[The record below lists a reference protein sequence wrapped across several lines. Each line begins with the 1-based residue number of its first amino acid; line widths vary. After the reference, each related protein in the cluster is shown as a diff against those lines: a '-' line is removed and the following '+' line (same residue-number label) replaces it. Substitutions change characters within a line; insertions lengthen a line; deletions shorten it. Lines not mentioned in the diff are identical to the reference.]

1 MEYMQLSLDDYI
13 QCKNDIKNNLGTIVK
28 SFARIGWQLSRI
40 DKSGAY
46 KNDGYNTI
54 AEFAKAEYGMSAT
67 GTSRFIR
74 VYEKYSV
81 PGDTPELRDE
91 YKDYNRSQLEE
102 MLQIPEE
109 DHEMIRPEAHK
120 EDIRELNRFNRENE
134 SNPDNLLD
142 WKNAQTTEEKIQ
154 ATIYEFWH
162 DNRDAMNTFFGSDM
176 EMRDL
181 AEMISPSGSRSY
193 RKGTVFLMFYG
204 MDTEILVKV
213 FGDDPVKMTYQEFAD
228 RTRQIFEGAAG
239 DRAWETCF
247 GEAVESNKIEQTEQ
261 LQEQEDQIPGQ
272 DRIQNHPE
280 YMPEPEIAPAQ
291 KNEEQ
296 KYNKQQAR
304 IDRETKKKLQE
315 QEDQEK
321 MEHLPSDEPKKTKQL
336 RMAASYYDDVLSGKM
351 SFWFCKNDNFHVGDS
366 LDLMEFKEG
375 RHTGRNIQTEIT
387 YILEDYTGLEDGYCI
402 LAIKV
407 TGAI

>member
-13 QCKNDIKNNLGTIVK
+13 QCKDDIKNNLGTIVK
-28 SFARIGWQLSRI
+28 SFVRIGWQLSRI

>member
-28 SFARIGWQLSRI
+28 SFVRIGWQLSRI

-46 KNDGYNTI
+46 KNDGYNSI

-120 EDIRELNRFNRENE
+120 EDIRELNRFNKENE
-134 SNPDNLLD
+134 SSPDNLLD

-162 DNRDAMNTFFGSDM
+162 DNRETMNTFFGSDM
-176 EMRDL
+176 EMKDL
-181 AEMISPSGSRSY
+181 AELLSPSGSRSY
-193 RKGTVFLMFYG
+193 RKGTVFLMFYNL
-204 MDTEILVKV
+204 DTEILVKV

-280 YMPEPEIAPAQ
+280 YMPAPEIAPAQ
-291 KNEEQ
+291 KTEEQ
-296 KYNKQQAR
+296 KYNEQQSK

-315 QEDQEK
+315 QEDQKK
-321 MEHLPSDEPKKTKQL
+321 MEHLPSDEPKKIKQL
-336 RMAASYYDDVLSGKM
+336 RMASTYYDEIVSGRM
-351 SFWFCKNDNFHVGDS
+351 TFWFCKNDSGDYME
-366 LDLMEFKEG
+366 LMEFKEG
-375 RHTGRNIQTEIT
+375 RHTGRTIQTEIT
-387 YILEDYTGLEDGYCI
+387 YILDDYTGLEDGYCI

>member
-28 SFARIGWQLSRI
+28 SFVRIGWQLSRI

-181 AEMISPSGSRSY
+181 AEMIPPSGSRSY

>member
-28 SFARIGWQLSRI
+28 SFVRIGWQLSRI

-46 KNDGYNTI
+46 KNDGYNSI

-81 PGDTPELRDE
+81 PGDTPELRYE

-120 EDIRELNRFNRENE
+120 EDIRELNRFNKENE
-134 SNPDNLLD
+134 SSPDNLLD

-162 DNRDAMNTFFGSDM
+162 DNRETMNTFFGSDM
-176 EMRDL
+176 EMKDL
-181 AEMISPSGSRSY
+181 AELLSPSGSRSY
-193 RKGTVFLMFYG
+193 RKGTVFLMFYNL
-204 MDTEILVKV
+204 DTEILVKV

-280 YMPEPEIAPAQ
+280 YMPAPEIAPAQ
-291 KNEEQ
+291 KTEEQ
-296 KYNKQQAR
+296 KYNEQQSK

-315 QEDQEK
+315 QEDQKK
-321 MEHLPSDEPKKTKQL
+321 MEHLPSDEPKKIKQL
-336 RMAASYYDDVLSGKM
+336 RMASTYYDEIVSGRM
-351 SFWFCKNDNFHVGDS
+351 TFWFCKNDNFHSGDYME
-366 LDLMEFKEG
+366 LMEFKEG
-375 RHTGRNIQTEIT
+375 RHTGRTIQTEIT
-387 YILEDYTGLEDGYCI
+387 YILDDYTGLEDGYCI

>member
-13 QCKNDIKNNLGTIVK
+13 QCKNDIKNNLGMIVK
-28 SFARIGWQLSRI
+28 SFVRIGWQLSRI

-46 KNDGYNTI
+46 KNDGYNSI

-120 EDIRELNRFNRENE
+120 EDIRELNRFNKENE
-134 SNPDNLLD
+134 SSPDNLLD

-162 DNRDAMNTFFGSDM
+162 DNRETMNTFFGSDM
-176 EMRDL
+176 EMKDL
-181 AEMISPSGSRSY
+181 AELLSPSGSRSY
-193 RKGTVFLMFYG
+193 RKGTVFLMFYNL
-204 MDTEILVKV
+204 DTEILVKV

-280 YMPEPEIAPAQ
+280 YMPAPEIAPAQ
-291 KNEEQ
+291 KTEEQ
-296 KYNKQQAR
+296 KYNEQQSK

-315 QEDQEK
+315 QEDQKK
-321 MEHLPSDEPKKTKQL
+321 MEHLPSDEPKKIKQL
-336 RMAASYYDDVLSGKM
+336 RMASTYYDEIVSGRM
-351 SFWFCKNDNFHVGDS
+351 TFWFCKNDNFHSGDYME
-366 LDLMEFKEG
+366 LMEFKEG
-375 RHTGRNIQTEIT
+375 RHTGRTIQTEIT
-387 YILEDYTGLEDGYCI
+387 YILDDYTGLEDGYCI